1 MTHTAENDAQLDGL
15 TVPEPPARAT
25 EQAVRDSVKAAQLDD
40 RDAGAAQLAI
50 QTARAVDL
58 AIVRKDPYAVAQ
70 AGRELSAQLHR
81 LRLDPVSRQGSDA
94 GEVAGW
100 LAQLGAAAGGD
111 QQPAAGPAG

>member
-1 MTHTAENDAQLDGL
+1 MTAQQPADEQLAGL
-15 TVPEPPARAT
+15 QVPEPPARAT
-25 EQAVRDSVKAAQLDD
+25 EQAVRASVTAARLDD

-70 AGRELSAQLHR
+70 AGRELSAQLQR
-81 LRLDPVSRQGSDA
+81 LRLDPVSRQGNDA

-100 LAQLGAAAGGD
+100 LASLGAAAGG